1 MDAASDTDEELDSE
15 TWMLNL
21 QELLDTLE
29 PQIRDLPS
37 NVKIEDIL
45 ANLEVT
51 DSNFHRY
58 SFVKLIKGKLESDLG
73 PLIDYAVTKH
83 DSNTNDSTLVTHISA
98 ALLKS
103 KEFHHTSR
111 KVTEAVKAAASDIIA
126 TVKSDNFDFFDP
138 MTKEANGKEEHFHA
152 IRSICSTISG
162 VDFMFLPPDRYKDLV
177 KDIDLSKPVQT
188 RLQALSILQHI
199 PQTDLVTSDAW
210 EATRSGVLCALDD
223 EIEEVHLAA
232 LRFISRLFICGS
244 VHVVH
249 EYFLLLIENLI
260 DHFNDSTSHMINID
274 SGLDLGDRRNV
285 LLLRKFYLLNQIQRD
300 LPSFWLR
307 YSEKYI
313 NEMIQGFITL
323 LDIDPKPLSETFG
336 ERLISP
342 LHFISIIDP
351 NAVWFKKWSHG
362 YYGRSKLL
370 KYFNGQLSCLIKSVE
385 CCYDFSSKLQK
396 SFQSEYPG
404 RYKEDEGF
412 HYSAKEI
419 LYTYFLHSLN
429 LLGKIML
436 YEDGRNLLQFQ
447 ISNNIEL
454 NVREL
459 FLLLAKIILTSNTQI
474 HTAKSDYHYAFII
487 LEIFRMFS
495 KSGREDCL
503 DLICDINIIN
513 ELINALRLIDPDSD
527 SVLQHVICEI
537 LREIMIHQ
545 KGRSLI
551 SKSTASNEKKTP
563 ICSVFQSLSK
573 NLNNGKLLLTNSA
586 LSLLSFCREIYSTPD
601 GIIKLMKNGTLDT
614 LSVSFKELKKQVKS
628 MTEQVNEIDNLSTSK
643 SKSTSSTSRKEN
655 IKYKIIS
662 QFEKELY
669 DFLISF
675 ALTPKGVAYLCKT
688 NTLTDC
694 VSFIFNKQQ
703 FKSKSRLERFWNGML
718 LNEIAATPAGVTTLG
733 EAGKNEF
740 LL

>member
-1 MDAASDTDEELDSE
+1 MDAISDTDEELDSE

-21 QELLDTLE
+21 QEFIDTLE
-29 PQIRDLPS
+29 PQIRDVPS
-37 NVKIEDIL
+37 HVEIEDIL
-45 ANLEVT
+45 ANLEAT

-58 SFVKLIKGKLESDLG
+58 GFVKLIKGKLESDLG

-111 KVTEAVKAAASDIIA
+111 KVTEAVKATANDIIA

-138 MTKEANGKEEHFHA
+138 MIKEANGKEEHFHA
-152 IRSICSTISG
+152 SRSICSTVSG
-162 VDFMFLPPDRYKDLV
+162 VDFMFLSPDRYKDLA
-177 KDIDLSKPVQT
+177 KGIDLSKPVQT
-188 RLQALSILQHI
+188 RLQALNVLQHI
-199 PQTDLVTSDAW
+199 PQTDLVASDAW
-210 EATRSGVLCALDD
+210 EATRSGILCALDD

-313 NEMIQGFITL
+313 DEMIEGFITL
-323 LDIDPKPLSETFG
+323 LDVDPKPPSETFG

-351 NAVWFKKWSHG
+351 NAIWFKKWSHG

-370 KYFNGQLSCLIKSVE
+370 KYFNCRLSCLIKSVE

-396 SFQSEYPG
+396 FFQREYAVM
-404 RYKEDEGF
+404 YKEDDF

-447 ISNNIEL
+447 ISNNVEF
-454 NVREL
+454 NAREL
-459 FLLLAKIILTSNTQI
+459 FLLFAKIILTSNTQI
-474 HTAKSDYHYAFII
+474 HTAKSDYHYAFVI

-495 KSGREDCL
+495 KSGRKDCV
-503 DLICDINIIN
+503 DLICDMNIMN
-513 ELINALRLIDPDSD
+513 ELINALRLIDPDID
-527 SVLQHVICEI
+527 SVLQRVICEI

-551 SKSTASNEKKTP
+551 FKSTVPNEKKTP
-563 ICSVFQSLSK
+563 IYSVIRSLSN
-573 NLNNGKLLLTNSA
+573 NLNNGNLLLTNSA
-586 LSLLSFCREIYSTPD
+586 LSLLSLCREIYSTLD
-601 GIIKLMKNGTLDT
+601 GIIKLMKNGTLDN
-614 LSVSFKELKKQVKS
+614 LSVSFKELKKQVKI
-628 MTEQVNEIDNLSTSK
+628 MTEQANETDNLSTSK
-643 SKSTSSTSRKEN
+643 SKNTSSTSRKEN

-662 QFEKELY
+662 QFEKEFY
-669 DFLISF
+669 DYLISF

-703 FKSKSRLERFWNGML
+703 LKSLSRLERFSNGML
-718 LNEIAATPAGVTTLG
+718 VNEIAATAAGVTTLG